1 MPRHYPAMKLK
12 MGSWD
17 YYSVKITMRDVAT
30 EIKFARE
37 VNDDKTLDS
46 AIQRSIGEGRAG
58 KSIVNY
64 LTKHDNRFFN
74 SLVVAALDGN
84 PRFYPIEVEDDPRFQ
99 MFADVDTDTF
109 GMLTIDDSITT
120 YALDGQHIL
129 FAIRKLI
136 DGGVELGIPP
146 GLGEP

>member
-1 MPRHYPAMKLK
+1 MPRHYPAMKLR

-37 VNDDKTLDS
+37 VNDDRTLDS

-84 PRFYPIEVEDDPRFQ
+84 PNFSNRVEDDPGF
-99 MFADVDTDTF
+99 DVCNMVSDTF
-109 GMLTIDDSITT
+109 GMLTFDDSIKT
-120 YALDGQHIL
+120 AIDGQHRL

-136 DGGVELGIPP
+136 DGGVELGIPRVSRRRP
-146 GLGEP
+146 